1 MEYKQCIACGQP
13 FKPRPQVPQQAYCSA
28 PSCQRERKRQW
39 QRLKLQNDPDYQ
51 DNQDRAQKAWLERN
65 PNYSRQYR
73 DSHPEYVKRNRDQQ
87 RERVAQPHNPAV
99 VKMDASALPQA
110 FPSGIY
116 RVRPVVVSGVA
127 KMDAWIVEITRL
139 SDTCPCA
146 EANCKEMT

>member
-1 MEYKQCIACGQP
+1 MENKQCIACGRP

-87 RERVAQPHNPAV
+87 RERVAQTKNPAV
-99 VKMDASALPQA
+99 AKMDVSAPPQA

-116 RVRPVVVSGVA
+116 HLRPVLVSGVA
-127 KMDAWIVEITRL
+127 KMDAWTVEITRI
-139 SDTCPCA
+139 SDICPCS
-146 EANCKEMT
+146 ETVCKEMT